1 MMVKAELLYLSD
13 YSFMQALKILNMSID
28 FKNIRGREIK
38 I

>member
-13 YSFMQALKILNMSID
+13 YSFIQALKILNMSFD
-28 FKNIRGREIK
+28 FNNIRGREIK